1 MVVRLVLLVVPANQ
15 IATSKPWNAGVFS
28 TNVHKTTQVVRYTVF
43 GQVPSRNLVCFSA
56 NPETAA
62 RKAGWNSGPICH
74 RKIMIAEELKWE
86 IRDKLDQANIKER
99 VLFPGLNGW
108 LRRKYM
114 QPAGQSL
121 NEPGRSLFSNVT

>member
-43 GQVPSRNLVCFSA
+43 GQVPSRNPVCFSA

-62 RKAGWNSGPICH
+62 
-74 RKIMIAEELKWE
+74 
-86 IRDKLDQANIKER
+86 
-99 VLFPGLNGW
+99 
-108 LRRKYM
+108 
-114 QPAGQSL
+114 
-121 NEPGRSLFSNVT
+121 